1 MRNLNFL
8 LVIAIVLVVI
18 WVIAS
23 ITRFVVG
30 AMLHLLLVLAIILLI
45 VWAIRRIT

>member
-8 LVIAIVLVVI
+8 LVIAIALVVI